1 MLQENEPEQN
11 FIATAGEVENQNEVI
26 VMDSDTSVP
35 ICPIQVM
42 TSYSGKR
49 TPKESTSQS
58 TKKQR
63 FRKLKDMAEL
73 LVRDFDYDIIIFAY
87 APNKHRGTSFGN
99 AYGENANRLL
109 NEEEIGK
116 RWKNEWMELSSSFAK
131 RKHPVVSPSTP
142 FETSA
147 LDNKVSTSAGTVVE
161 STPLS
166 EAAVA
171 AASKKAN
178 DQKARLNM
186 LAENRRR
193 KTAERKAEW
202 AKLINSLTKSDPQ
215 SLKSKAKSELR
226 GKEKDRTLKRNNA
239 QKHMITTKTVRLNS
253 FPEKR
258 NAAVDDRS
266 STERVTCTSVE
277 PHHTTDAELESDR
290 NTVQEPKKPK
300 VQLQS
305 RTSLALK
312 SHQKPIVLKL
322 IRAEEVPQNS
332 NLIEIRN
339 VIANKTKN

>member
-1 MLQENEPEQN
+1 
-11 FIATAGEVENQNEVI
+11 
-26 VMDSDTSVP
+26 
-35 ICPIQVM
+35 
-42 TSYSGKR
+42 
-49 TPKESTSQS
+49 
-58 TKKQR
+58 
-63 FRKLKDMAEL
+63 
-73 LVRDFDYDIIIFAY
+73 
-87 APNKHRGTSFGN
+87 
-99 AYGENANRLL
+99 
-109 NEEEIGK
+109 
-116 RWKNEWMELSSSFAK
+116 
-131 RKHPVVSPSTP
+131 
-142 FETSA
+142 
-147 LDNKVSTSAGTVVE
+147 
-161 STPLS
+161 
-166 EAAVA
+166 
-171 AASKKAN
+171 
-178 DQKARLNM
+178 M

-266 STERVTCTSVE
+266 STEQVTCTSVE